1 MFKWFW
7 TIFLLGARD
16 GNLQRAYC
24 TFFTGLWC
32 RNSQKRLEHK
42 ESRGLLKVII
52 LSAVTHTESDFTWTV
67 KQILNNYWMRL
78 SMISWIVK
86 SEVCVICRSR
96 RLRQIIQTRGFD
108 NSWYHEKTEFNNCF
122 ITHFLNN
129 RQKKTF
135 ICWKMALFQN

>member
-7 TIFLLGARD
+7 TIFSLGARD

-52 LSAVTHTESDFTWTV
+52 LSAFTHTESDFTWTV
-67 KQILNNYWMRL
+67 KQILNNHWMRL
-78 SMISWIVK
+78 SMISWIIK
-86 SEVCVICRSR
+86 NEVCV
-96 RLRQIIQTRGFD
+96 QTRGFD
-108 NSWYHEKTEFNNCF
+108 NSWYHAKNKFSNCF
-122 ITHFLNN
+122 IIHFLSN

>member
-7 TIFLLGARD
+7 TIFSLGACD
-16 GNLQRAYC
+16 GNLHRAYC

-52 LSAVTHTESDFTWTV
+52 LSAFTHTESDFTWTV
-67 KQILNNYWMRL
+67 KQILNNHWMRL
-78 SMISWIVK
+78 SMISWIIK
-86 SEVCVICRSR
+86 NEVCV
-96 RLRQIIQTRGFD
+96 QTRGFD
-108 NSWYHEKTEFNNCF
+108 NSWHRAKNKFNNCF
-122 ITHFLNN
+122 IIHFLSN

>member
-7 TIFLLGARD
+7 TIFSLGARD
-16 GNLQRAYC
+16 GNLQRAFC

-52 LSAVTHTESDFTWTV
+52 LSAFTHTESDFTWTV
-67 KQILNNYWMRL
+67 KQILNNHWMRL
-78 SMISWIVK
+78 SMISWIIK
-86 SEVCVICRSR
+86 NEVCV
-96 RLRQIIQTRGFD
+96 QTRGFD
-108 NSWYHEKTEFNNCF
+108 NSWHRAKNKFNNCF
-122 ITHFLNN
+122 IIHFLSN